1 MQVFILMIFMFFN
14 HRFLKDKPLP
24 CKKSLTL
31 RIIEAISTPLQVIDI
46 HDKKKMKMVEEQKLH
61 T

>member
-1 MQVFILMIFMFFN
+1 MFFN